1 MGMELRPFGRTGLMM
16 SPLTRGTMEF
26 GSKVNETEASRL
38 IEGAVDIGVNSVDT
52 ANVYASGRSEEIL
65 GRLIWREARS
75 PYSGHEIL
83 RAHWQW
89 GPQLGWHVAPNRDLG
104 VRSELAPAPH

>member
-1 MGMELRPFGRTGLMM
+1 MGMELRSFGRTGLMM
-16 SPLTRGTMEF
+16 SPLTLGTMEF
-26 GSKVNETEASRL
+26 GSKVDETETARL
-38 IEGAVDIGVNSVDT
+38 LESAVDIGVNSVDT

-65 GRLIWREARS
+65 GRLIGAKRNRLILATKFS
-75 PYSGHEIL
+75 VPTGSG
-83 RAHWQW
+83 